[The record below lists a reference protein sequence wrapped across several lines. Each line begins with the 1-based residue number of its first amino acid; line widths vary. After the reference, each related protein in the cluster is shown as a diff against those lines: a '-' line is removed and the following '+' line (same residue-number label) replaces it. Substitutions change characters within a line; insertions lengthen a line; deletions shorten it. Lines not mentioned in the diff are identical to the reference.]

1 MLFLSFSL
9 WTTCQQREQT
19 HPGRALL
26 KQGSWISRGLVFTRW
41 RSTLSF
47 SFPLHFILQV
57 LIVTVTAGLCRSQS
71 VIIDQQWLLLFK
83 VRTPAPMEEAINN
96 TLYEVNYWYTQLWA
110 HTQGTPHQALCA
122 HVCVCVWAVHSL
134 IPFEANKTMQPLWCK
149 WKDKQSKQGK
159 TSKVQNVLR
168 AGIQG
173 GGLSFL
179 QCVTTTYRCVFL
191 LCCKCVWNKI
201 ASFFF

>member
-1 MLFLSFSL
+1 MQLNWAGGEVVFTVRGKGNPVHSEKPEKVLFLSFSL

-57 LIVTVTAGLCRSQS
+57 LIVTVTAGLCHSKS

-96 TLYEVNYWYTQLWA
+96 TLHEVNYWYTQLWA
-110 HTQGTPHQALCA
+110 HTQGTPHQALCV
-122 HVCVCVWAVHSL
+122 HVCVCVSCTQLDPIW
-134 IPFEANKTMQPLWCK
+134 
-149 WKDKQSKQGK
+149 G
-159 TSKVQNVLR
+159 
-168 AGIQG
+168 
-173 GGLSFL
+173 
-179 QCVTTTYRCVFL
+179 
-191 LCCKCVWNKI
+191 
-201 ASFFF
+201 